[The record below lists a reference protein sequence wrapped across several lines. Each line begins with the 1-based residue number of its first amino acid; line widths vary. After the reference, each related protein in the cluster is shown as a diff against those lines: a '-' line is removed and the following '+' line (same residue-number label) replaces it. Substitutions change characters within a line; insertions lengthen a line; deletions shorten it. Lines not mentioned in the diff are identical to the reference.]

1 MGYFRELPEIAY
13 QSPLSHKN
21 SSTDFIVIKNIFRRV
36 KLLDYLKDA
45 TSLFNKFIIG
55 DGDRP
60 DTIAEIL
67 YGDSRLDY
75 IVVLVAGITNI
86 NHEWPLQDYQV
97 YDYALSK
104 YKTEEEMMKI
114 RYYKTFEI
122 RDNQNRQILPPNLI
136 VDADFKM
143 YGSSTQAGSV
153 RYNLISEAGNT
164 QLDDKDEYTV
174 ATDNIASA
182 VTNLEYEYSE
192 NEKKREI
199 DVLNSGYLQTFIN
212 DLRDIVKYDKNSSYI
227 TSSLAQTENTEVVN
241 P

>member
-13 QSPLSHKN
+13 QSPLSHRN
-21 SSTDFIVIKNIFRRV
+21 SSRDYIIIKNIFRRV

-45 TSLFNKFIIG
+45 ASIFNKFVIG

-60 DTIAEIL
+60 DTIAEVL

-75 IVVLVAGITNI
+75 VVILVAGITNI

-114 RYYKTFEI
+114 RYYETFEI
-122 RDNQNRQILPPNLI
+122 KDDQNRQILPPNLI
-136 VDADFKM
+136 VDADFKL

-153 RYNLISEAGNT
+153 RYNLISQEGNT

-174 ATDNIASA
+174 ATDKIARA

-212 DLRDIVKYDKNSSYI
+212 DFRDIVKYEKNSSYI

>member
-75 IVVLVAGITNI
+75 IVILVAGITNI
-86 NHEWPLQDYQV
+86 NHEWPLQDYQI

-114 RYYKTFEI
+114 RYYETFEI
-122 RDNQNRQILPPNLI
+122 KDDQNRQILPPNLI

-153 RYNLISEAGNT
+153 RYNLISQGGNT
-164 QLDDKDEYTV
+164 QLDDKNEYTV
-174 ATDNIASA
+174 ATDNIARA

-212 DLRDIVKYDKNSSYI
+212 DLRDIVKYDKNSNYI

>member
-13 QSPLSHKN
+13 QSPLSHRN
-21 SSTDFIVIKNIFRRV
+21 SSRDYIVIKNIFRRV

-75 IVVLVAGITNI
+75 IVILVAGITNI

-97 YDYALSK
+97 YNYALSK
-104 YKTEEEMMKI
+104 YKTEEEMMKV
-114 RYYKTFEI
+114 RYYETFEI
-122 RDNQNRQILPPNLI
+122 KDDQNRQILPPNLI

-153 RYNLISEAGNT
+153 RYNLISQEGNT
-164 QLDDKDEYTV
+164 QLDDKNEYTV
-174 ATDNIASA
+174 ATDNIARA

-212 DLRDIVKYDKNSSYI
+212 DLRDIVKYDKNSNYI